1 MGANVSLIITFV
13 IYLIALLGIG
23 YIAEKRFSKSYEDF
37 VAGGKSFGAWVT
49 AISSSASAESAWV
62 MLGLSGIGYSK
73 GIAAYWAAIGCMIG
87 YLINALL
94 IMVSLNRKSRELGS
108 INLEDF
114 IEDSVNDR
122 THILRIISAI
132 IIVVFMTSYVVA
144 QFTGSGKTMAG
155 MGIASYKTGVIVG
168 GLIIGAY
175 VVMGGYASVSWTDL
189 LQGLLMAFVMLV
201 FPVVAVIK
209 AGGPSNI
216 IHELSKEGLASL
228 THGVGGAFLGGFIVM
243 NLGIALGYPGM
254 PHVVMRYITAK
265 DEKET
270 KKAAVISI
278 LWGFVV
284 FFGST
289 TLGIAGR
296 VLLPNLQ
303 DAEHVLPAF
312 TRSAL
317 NPVLAGVV
325 LAAITAAI
333 MSTADSQLMYAA
345 TALIHDFYKKIS
357 RKEIDSKEL
366 VGITRLIIVG
376 LTLLAMI
383 FALTNVRSIYSYV
396 LNFAWSAMG
405 ASFGPIILLALYF
418 KGFNRWGALASLIT
432 GSVFTVVWSMLGLSE
447 RIIYVLVPAFFL
459 SLLLGIVFSVITG
472 GKENV

>member
-1 MGANVSLIITFV
+1 MEANVSLIITFV

-94 IMVSLNRKSRELGS
+94 IMVPLNRKSRELGS

-114 IEDSVNDR
+114 IEDSVNDH

-228 THGVGGAFLGGFIVM
+228 TRGAGGAFLGGFIVM

-312 TRSAL
+312 TRAAL

-357 RKEIDSKEL
+357 RKSMKSDEL
-366 VGITRLIIVG
+366 VSITRLIIVG

-418 KGFNRWGALASLIT
+418 RGFNRWGALASLIT

-459 SLLLGIVFSVITG
+459 SLLLGIVFSIITG